1 MTDDQDLYDWR
12 RTQNRKE
19 IKKAVER
26 AKRLRREE
34 VEDILSRYGRELP
47 IDDNEPPPRVD

>member
-12 RTQNRKE
+12 RNQNRKA

-34 VEDILSRYGRELP
+34 VEDILARYGRELP
-47 IDDNEPPPRVD
+47 IDDHEPPPRVD

>member
-12 RTQNRKE
+12 RTQNRKA

-34 VEDILSRYGRELP
+34 VEDIMARYGRELP
-47 IDDNEPPPRVD
+47 IDDIEPLPKVD

>member
-12 RTQNRKE
+12 RTQNRKA

-47 IDDNEPPPRVD
+47 IDDHEPPPRVD

>member
-12 RTQNRKE
+12 RKQNRKE